1 MIYTFFSHFN
11 GNQWTIEVDY
21 GHLVEIKFTDY
32 DFEASEDCMFDGLIV
47 RLFHLIEIQLLFFS
61 AFSTYFT
68 IIQVS
73 NDEKATKVI
82 NKFCGVKHNEH
93 ESIVTSSGNRVY
105 VHFFSDLSYAGRGFH
120 ATYKSIPAKCGGNFT
135 MLSGNITSPN
145 YPNNYNA
152 HTYCQ
157 WLLRTEP
164 SHSILF
170 KFSDFELEP
179 DCATDTV
186 QIYDGSEISGNKLL
200 FKKCGTHATAPSSAN
215 GTGEPGLTES
225 LKSTGNVMLIVMES
239 DYALQ
244 ARGFAAQYSTV
255 CPVTIVTKNVK

>member
-1 MIYTFFSHFN
+1 M
-11 GNQWTIEVDY
+11 
-21 GHLVEIKFTDY
+21 
-32 DFEASEDCMFDGLIV
+32 
-47 RLFHLIEIQLLFFS
+47 
-61 AFSTYFT
+61 
-68 IIQVS
+68 
-73 NDEKATKVI
+73 I

-93 ESIVTSSGNRVY
+93 QSIVTSSGNRVY

-120 ATYKSIPAKCGGNFT
+120 AKYKSIPAKCGGNFT
-135 MLSGNITSPN
+135 MVSGNITSPN
-145 YPNNYNA
+145 YPQNYNP

-186 QIYDGSEISGNKLL
+186 QIYDGSEISEDKLL
-200 FKKCGTHATAPSSAN
+200 FKRCGTHATAASSSTN
-215 GTGEPGLTES
+215 GTGEPGLTEP
-225 LKSTGNVMLIVMES
+225 LKSTGNVMLIIMES

-244 ARGFAAQYSTV
+244 AKGFSAQYSTV
-255 CPVTIVTKNVK
+255 SSLTNVTKNVE